1 MYGTS
6 SSRSPNNTHRRF
18 RCYLLIG
25 VRQIVPRIQNVNVKP
40 CTHKSNTGGRS
51 LWKLS
56 HKKSKD
62 NEINLELVTHERLC
76 QWRWPFHKPPW
87 SMMGWEINEACRCK
101 IVTHQAQHWQAPLL
115 TQFYYSQCQT
125 LRNRCRELSSGKF
138 FCELARHGSSSLC
151 SDIIGFRLPRFFSYQ
166 SSLGLRC
173 YGSSIK
179 LSVYPCGILKTT
191 S

>member
-25 VRQIVPRIQNVNVKP
+25 VRQFVPRIQNVNVKP

-138 FCELARHGSSSLC
+138 FCACSSWFFFPLFRYYWIPSTSVSFVSKFIGLAM
-151 SDIIGFRLPRFFSYQ
+151 
-166 SSLGLRC
+166 LR
-173 YGSSIK
+173 IK